1 MALATAVADY
11 LSLRSAEKE
20 LDART
25 DPQKRALAV
34 ETAHARTD

>member
-1 MALATAVADY
+1 MALATAIADY

-25 DPQKRALAV
+25 DPHKRELAV
-34 ETAHARTD
+34 ETTQTKAD